1 VTLVMKRHTTRLK
14 EEHSMNF
21 LANFD
26 LGEAIIWLGIGA
38 ALGLGFRKVIT
49 RWMTGEWK

>member
-1 VTLVMKRHTTRLK
+1 
-14 EEHSMNF
+14 MNF
-21 LANFD
+21 LASFD